1 MINRMDNQ
9 NLNTNQN
16 NLDEFIDLKLI
27 FKKLISGTT
36 QSIAFSLLGLVI
48 ATLLFLVYT
57 NFSYVVTSTR
67 LVVSFKGSNAGI
79 YPDKSKFS
87 YTDIV
92 SSDIVHDALREINIE
107 GNQELEVKIKRSL
120 LIEGI
125 IPTEL
130 VKQRDR
136 LISSGQTLPPVI
148 PSEFNLTL
156 NLPRT
161 VQLTTAQRR
170 QLLIS
175 IINMFK
181 LKFERTYATPPI
193 ALGNLSNLLLTSDY
207 DDFERI
213 LADNSNRIELYLF
226 ELHKEAGSF
235 RSGRTKLSFGDLI
248 NENQDFNQIYKN
260 KTLGLIHEGKI
271 AKNRK
276 AAILKMN
283 YKLYELSNLE
293 KKQIEEEK
301 SSREYLDEVA
311 RHTSSYI
318 LGVKSQIT
326 NEHNNTPILDKD
338 LIDSLVA
345 NDTYSFI
352 LKKALD
358 ASLKLKNTQV
368 EQIIIADNLKS
379 MQAALDSEIDK
390 QLNDKANES
399 VNDLIKAYDTLVHD
413 IRDTYS
419 DYATQEFSDTIRLS
433 APIETESIW
442 RALLI
447 PSLAGL
453 GLGAALGMGL
463 SLVDINLYKARKE

>member
-120 LIEGI
+120 SIEGI

-161 VQLTTAQRR
+161 VQLTTARRR

-213 LADNSNRIELYLF
+213 LADNSNRIESYLF

-399 VNDLIKAYDTLVHD
+399 VIDLIKAYDTLVHD